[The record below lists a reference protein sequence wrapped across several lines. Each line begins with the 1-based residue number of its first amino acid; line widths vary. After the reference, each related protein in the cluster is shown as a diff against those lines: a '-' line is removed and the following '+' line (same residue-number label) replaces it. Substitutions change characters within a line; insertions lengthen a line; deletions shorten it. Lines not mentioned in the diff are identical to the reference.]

1 MRAKQIVRPVLCGGV
16 CVALLAG
23 CSWVK
28 HWSGDTSGQ
37 TLTPEPQAKVMQ
49 TADATWMEPTDKSA
63 AVAHMVPD
71 QSQGNKD
78 AMKRLDNLEHQVAQ
92 MQNDMNTMMPVLS
105 RLVAVQT
112 DIQAMLAKL
121 EVNNSAAAAAS
132 GPAPAPPSV
141 ATTTTAT
148 PPDSVPP
155 ASAPTPIHPPATLTP
170 QPVIQPQASATSST
184 PTATPMVAAAA
195 PQTPAIAAAAMAP
208 AAAPPAVTLSAV
220 RVGEHSGKTRLVI
233 DGSDKLPFS
242 PVIDSATNTLVV
254 DVPGT
259 AWQGSAGEQAI
270 AKSPLL
276 SSWRSEP
283 DGQGGTRI
291 VAQLKKSSKIV
302 LAESLG
308 PANGQ
313 PGKIIVDLA
322 AQ

>member
-1 MRAKQIVRPVLCGGV
+1 M
-16 CVALLAG
+16 
-23 CSWVK
+23 
-28 HWSGDTSGQ
+28 T
-37 TLTPEPQAKVMQ
+37 
-49 TADATWMEPTDKSA
+49 
-63 AVAHMVPD
+63 
-71 QSQGNKD
+71 
-78 AMKRLDNLEHQVAQ
+78 
-92 MQNDMNTMMPVLS
+92 
-105 RLVAVQT
+105 
-112 DIQAMLAKL
+112 
-121 EVNNSAAAAAS
+121 AAS
-132 GPAPAPPSV
+132 V
-141 ATTTTAT
+141 T
-148 PPDSVPP
+148 
-155 ASAPTPIHPPATLTP
+155 
-170 QPVIQPQASATSST
+170 
-184 PTATPMVAAAA
+184 
-195 PQTPAIAAAAMAP
+195 P

-242 PVIDSATNTLVV
+242 PVIDSATNTLIV

-276 SSWRSEP
+276 ASWRSEP

-291 VAQLKKSSKIV
+291 IAQLKKSSKIV

>member
-1 MRAKQIVRPVLCGGV
+1 MRAKQTWRLALCGV
-16 CVALLAG
+16 ACVALLGG
-23 CSWVK
+23 CNWVK
-28 HWSGDTSGQ
+28 RWPGSTSGQ

-49 TADATWMEPTDKSA
+49 TADATWMEPTDKSQA
-63 AVAHMVPD
+63 ISHMVPEP
-71 QSQGNKD
+71 SQGNKD
-78 AMKRLDNLEHQVAQ
+78 AMKRLENLERQVSR

-112 DIQAMLAKL
+112 DLQAMLTRL
-121 EVNNSAAAAAS
+121 EVNSAAAASAN
-132 GPAPAPPSV
+132 GAAPAPASV
-141 ATTTTAT
+141 ATATTAVPVT
-148 PPDSVPP
+148 PELP
-155 ASAPTPIHPPATLTP
+155 APAVMPTPMAATQAP
-170 QPVIQPQASATSST
+170 QPVVQPPAQAIA
-184 PTATPMVAAAA
+184 TATAGA
-195 PQTPAIAAAAMAP
+195 PVP
-208 AAAPPAVTLSAV
+208 AAVPPAVTLNAV

-242 PVIDSATNTLVV
+242 PFIDSASNTLIV

-259 AWQGSAGEQAI
+259 GWQGVAGEQLVP
-270 AKSPLL
+270 KSPLL

-291 VAQLKKSSKIV
+291 VAQLRKPSKIV
-302 LAESLG
+302 LAESLA